1 MPGVSL
7 KSADCIFALYSLRLN
22 AWAASVRPLCGRFG
36 QAKSVHCAGRP
47 CRRHTPW
54 ANSSAPNAGGAEEA
68 YRVYMSFMF
77 RNGWLC
83 QFLEEDLKTSL
94 PRKVILG
101 SQEKVREMARRGGAA
116 MSLDVLQALDH
127 GIEIGRGG
135 IWLELSDEQ
144 YQKLR
149 VR

>member
-1 MPGVSL
+1 MAKIV
-7 KSADCIFALYSLRLN
+7 Y
-22 AWAASVRPLCGRFG
+22 PLSHG
-36 QAKSVHCAGRP
+36 QRAFVHCAADSDRPNLCIVQGVPAGATHNGRTALRQMP
-47 CRRHTPW
+47 GERKRH
-54 ANSSAPNAGGAEEA
+54 
-68 YRVYMSFMF
+68 RVYMSFMF
-77 RNGWLC
+77 RNGCLC

-135 IWLELSDEQ
+135 IWLELSGEQ
-144 YQKLR
+144 YQKFQIR
-149 VR
+149 

>member
-1 MPGVSL
+1 M
-7 KSADCIFALYSLRLN
+7 F
-22 AWAASVRPLCGRFG
+22 
-36 QAKSVHCAGRP
+36 
-47 CRRHTPW
+47 
-54 ANSSAPNAGGAEEA
+54 
-68 YRVYMSFMF
+68 MSFMF

-101 SQEKVREMARRGGAA
+101 SQKKVREMARRGGAA
-116 MSLDVLQALDH
+116 MSLDVLQALDQ

>member
-1 MPGVSL
+1 
-7 KSADCIFALYSLRLN
+7 
-22 AWAASVRPLCGRFG
+22 
-36 QAKSVHCAGRP
+36 
-47 CRRHTPW
+47 
-54 ANSSAPNAGGAEEA
+54 
-68 YRVYMSFMF
+68 MSFMF

-94 PRKVILG
+94 PRKVLLD
-101 SQEKVREMARRGGAA
+101 SQEKVREMARRGGDA
-116 MSLDVLQALDH
+116 MSLDVLQALDN

-135 IWLELSDEQ
+135 LWLELSDEQ